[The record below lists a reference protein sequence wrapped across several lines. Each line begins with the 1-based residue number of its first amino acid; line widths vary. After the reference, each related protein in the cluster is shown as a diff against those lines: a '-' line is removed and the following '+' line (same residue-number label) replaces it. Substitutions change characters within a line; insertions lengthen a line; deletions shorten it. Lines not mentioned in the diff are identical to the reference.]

1 MAAIQFGDLSTNLLG
16 VFMREIVL
24 DTETTGL
31 DVSKGHKIIEIGA
44 LEIINLVP
52 TGKTLHLYINPE
64 RDIDPDAIKIH
75 GITNEF
81 VSNKPLFKNVAS
93 EFLDFIRDD
102 KLVIH
107 NAAFDMGF
115 LNFELRNSGFLPIP
129 TENVIDTLKIAR
141 QKFPGAQAS
150 LDALCRR
157 FQIDNHHRD
166 LHGALIDADLLASV
180 YVELKGGLQPTLLSD
195 DAATKSRN
203 IINNNSNIDSD
214 FLFVSK
220 KQRPTRPH
228 HISKDELDKHLKFLK
243 LITDPI
249 WLQSD

>member
-1 MAAIQFGDLSTNLLG
+1 
-16 VFMREIVL
+16 MREIVL

-129 TENVIDTLKIAR
+129 TENVIDTLQIAR

-195 DAATKSRN
+195 DAATKSQN
-203 IINNNSNIDSD
+203 IINDNSNIDSD

-220 KQRPTRPH
+220 KQRPARPH
-228 HISKDELDKHLKFLK
+228 NISKDELDRHLTFLK

>member
-1 MAAIQFGDLSTNLLG
+1 
-16 VFMREIVL
+16 MREIVL

-81 VSNKPLFKNVAS
+81 VSNKPLFKNVAN

-115 LNFELRNSGFLPIP
+115 LNFELRNSGFLPISN
-129 TENVIDTLKIAR
+129 ENIIDTLQIAR

-157 FQIDNHHRD
+157 FQIDNDHRD

-195 DAATKSRN
+195 DATTESQN
-203 IINNNSNIDSD
+203 IINNNSNINGD
-214 FLFVSK
+214 FLVVSK
-220 KQRPTRPH
+220 KQRPIRPH
-228 HISKDELDKHLKFLK
+228 HISEGELDKHTKFLK